1 VAGCSPR
8 SVKSASAASSS
19 SQEEV
24 DVAFETTVSAV
35 RAESSQ
41 VWNSIELY
49 DLYQSNGGRDISRRT
64 LSYQIVRIYF
74 GSDLLVLSGTGVASL
89 LAFRSKASSLL
100 RLVPSSDEN
109 DVEIE
114 LEKVA
119 HQIVCD
125 VNESVVDD
133 NNYYARV
140 DMDIALDCVS
150 STFVIIAI
158 KAFFY
163 KTEPYVTCRS
173 HLKYNC
179 Y

>member
-1 VAGCSPR
+1 M
-8 SVKSASAASSS
+8 
-19 SQEEV
+19 
-24 DVAFETTVSAV
+24 AFETTVSAV
-35 RAESSQ
+35 RAESSRL
-41 VWNSIELY
+41 WNSIELY
-49 DLYQSNGGRDISRRT
+49 SLYQSNGGRDISRRT
-64 LSYQIVRIYF
+64 LVTKLLEYF
-74 GSDLLVLSGTGVASL
+74 GSDLRVLSGTGVDSL
-89 LAFRSKASSLL
+89 LVFRSKASSLL
-100 RLVPSSDEN
+100 RLIPSSNED

-114 LEKVA
+114 LEKVTY
-119 HQIVCD
+119 QIARD

-133 NNYYARV
+133 NNYHARV